1 MSTISLT
8 SAVLPKTSA
17 ITKGLLVTGG
27 ALFLSALAQVSI
39 PVPGSPVPVT
49 GQTLGVLLLA
59 TAYGASMGAA
69 TFALYLLIGFA
80 GAPVFANHG
89 HGVERFVGPT
99 GGYLVG
105 MFLASWVLGALA
117 GRKWDQKLFSAL
129 TTMLIGDA
137 IIFSLGLIWLGGTT
151 PRKKPTKDSNG
162 SAIITNIEID
172 SEDDSGKGSNT
183 SQNPT
188 PSPSVTGSQVTP
200 SLTPSTKPTPAA
212 TPTPAPKP
220 TPAPTPK
227 PTPAPTPVKQ
237 TVNGTFTG
245 DAINVSYGIVQVRI
259 TVTNSQITD
268 AQAIQ
273 SPTGG
278 KSGSISSSSI
288 PILRQNTLAAQS
300 AAIRGVSGATFTSN
314 GWIRSLTTAIA
325 RAGI

>member
-1 MSTISLT
+1 M
-8 SAVLPKTSA
+8 
-17 ITKGLLVTGG
+17 
-27 ALFLSALAQVSI
+27 LF
-39 PVPGSPVPVT
+39 
-49 GQTLGVLLLA
+49 
-59 TAYGASMGAA
+59 
-69 TFALYLLIGFA
+69 
-80 GAPVFANHG
+80 
-89 HGVERFVGPT
+89 R
-99 GGYLVG
+99 
-105 MFLASWVLGALA
+105 
-117 GRKWDQKLFSAL
+117 
-129 TTMLIGDA
+129 
-137 IIFSLGLIWLGGTT
+137 
-151 PRKKPTKDSNG
+151 
-162 SAIITNIEID
+162 
-172 SEDDSGKGSNT
+172 
-183 SQNPT
+183 
-188 PSPSVTGSQVTP
+188 SPSVTGSQVTP